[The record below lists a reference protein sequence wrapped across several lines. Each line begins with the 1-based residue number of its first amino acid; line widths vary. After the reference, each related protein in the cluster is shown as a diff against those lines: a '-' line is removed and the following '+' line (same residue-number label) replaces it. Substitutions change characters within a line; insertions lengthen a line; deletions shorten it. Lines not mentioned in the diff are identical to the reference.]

1 MVVHGP
7 RAVNADFTQVSAA
20 PGKRRITLRNAIG
33 FGIGDCFGGGQLT
46 LITTYL
52 ALFWNR
58 FGGMSITTAQGI
70 IGMSAIISAF
80 AALVFGVLADNLYRF
95 PVGLRFGRRR
105 FLLALLSP
113 LVLIGVLLWIPGL
126 PVGVYAVV
134 YVLWVMLPQVFQ
146 ASYNPLPGEMAQDFD
161 ERTKLSTA
169 RLFIATGTGTL
180 IPLVGSAT
188 LSIFGEW
195 TPVGYMVF
203 AIGFT
208 VWFSIALFLCWRVT
222 WEMTPEEAGFGAWA
236 RGEIEQRR
244 VGLLGWLRRLGKMMG
259 EYASTLRIAE
269 FRRHLSIYLL
279 VQLAMDVF
287 GQTFVFFVIYDW
299 NRTAAFASLLLGC
312 GVISLPLMPLFGWL
326 LSAIGPRRLYTVNFI
341 GCLAGVGWLFASW
354 QLVDTLPSAV
364 WMVFTVAGV
373 VVFFAFKSLC
383 GYLPWSVFPFV
394 ADIDQLVTGRYRSAT
409 FSGIQSCLR
418 QLGSGV
424 VVIAVG
430 AILGWVG
437 FDSTLD
443 TQSEL
448 ARNGLGAVLLGWF
461 AIAMVIAWVI
471 SSRLVID
478 RDTNLL
484 VLREIDRLRAGGSKA
499 QVDDVTRKT
508 VERLT
513 GIPYE
518 ECWRG

>member
-1 MVVHGP
+1 MTGS
-7 RAVNADFTQVSAA
+7 TIESAA
-20 PGKRRITLRNAIG
+20 LREAVVASDKRRITLRDAIG
-33 FGIGDCFGGGQLT
+33 FGIGDCFGGGQLA
-46 LITTYL
+46 LGTTYL

-70 IGMSAIISAF
+70 IGACAIVSAF
-80 AALVFGVLADNLYRF
+80 AALVFGVLDDNLYRF
-95 PVGLRFGRRR
+95 PIGLRFGRRR

-113 LVLIGVLLWIPGL
+113 LVLIGVFLWIPGL

-134 YVLWVMLPQVFQ
+134 YVLWAMLPQAFQ
-146 ASYNPLPGEMAQDFD
+146 ACYNPLPGEMAQDFD
-161 ERTKLSTA
+161 ERTKLSTT
-169 RLFIATGTGTL
+169 RLFISTGTGTL
-180 IPLVGSAT
+180 IPLAGSAT
-188 LSIFGEW
+188 LAIFGEW
-195 TPVGYMVF
+195 RPVGYMIF

-208 VWFSIALFLCWRVT
+208 VWFSLSLFLCWRAT

-236 RGEIEQRR
+236 RGEVPRRR
-244 VGLLGWLRRLGKMMG
+244 VGLLGWLRRLGKVLG

-326 LSAIGPRRLYTVNFI
+326 LSAIGPRRLYAVNFI
-341 GCLAGVGWLFASW
+341 GCLAGVGWMFAAW
-354 QLVDTLPSAV
+354 RLVDVLPSTA
-364 WMVFTVAGV
+364 WTVFAVAGV

-383 GYLPWSVFPFV
+383 GYLPWSVFPFI

-443 TQSEL
+443 TQSEM
-448 ARNGLGAVLLGWF
+448 ARDGLGAVLLGWF
-461 AIAMVIAWVI
+461 AIAMVLAWVI
-471 SSRLVID
+471 SSQLTID
-478 RDTNLL
+478 RETNLL

-499 QVDDVTRKT
+499 QVDDETRKT